1 MSSQPFPFAA
11 IVGQHQLKRA
21 LLLCAV
27 DPSLGGVLIRGDKG
41 TAKSTAARALA
52 EILPPLLRVPGCAFN
67 CAPDAP
73 YGYCERCNSGNTTAL
88 PEGLT
93 TALPNGLTTAHP
105 NPVQPEAQLSSV
117 PFITLP
123 LGATEDR
130 VLGTLDLEQALK
142 GGKRAFQPGLMA
154 AAHRGILYIDEV
166 NLLADH
172 LVDALLDAAAMGVN
186 SVQREG
192 LSVTHPARFTLI
204 GTMNL
209 EEGDLRPQLLDR
221 FGLMVEVTAPR
232 DKVQRGEVVRRRIRF
247 EADPAAY
254 ALQWEAPQHALREQ
268 LAAAQRLLPQVE
280 LDDALL
286 DLISHLCCEFD
297 VASLRADIVMHKA
310 ARASAALNARLQV
323 TPEDVRSAA
332 ELVLPH
338 RRRRKPFEQP
348 GLDHEKLDELMQE
361 AAQSDAERQAE
372 TGDTPQT
379 ADSGDGM
386 NNGLGRDSNASDD
399 GRAPNNAHHGAD
411 AKDAKDANDAPGS
424 DLEPE
429 LGEQSHAAH
438 SADSID
444 PTPNSRSEAP
454 PDGSPRNTPE
464 TKPKIFAVA
473 SSGAAL
479 RHITVD
485 APVAKSTPGRRSA
498 APFAER
504 GRVVRAVP
512 DPQPTSLALGATLR
526 SAAMRSPD
534 EFKVG
539 KSDLHQQIRVGTHAN
554 LILLVVDASG
564 SMAAQRRMEAVK
576 GAVLTLLTD
585 AYQRR
590 DQVAVIAFR
599 GEDASLLLAPTRS
612 VERAEQGLRA
622 LPTGG
627 RTPLPHALQLALET
641 LEQAGDNM
649 AQPLL
654 VLLTDG
660 RANVALVDGGDPWR
674 ESLALAELLAGR
686 GVPSLVLDTEAGFL
700 RLGRAAQLAQVLG
713 AECLTLEALSSQ
725 SLALTIRA
733 RAQTYFEDKT

>member
-93 TALPNGLTTAHP
+93 TAHP
-105 NPVQPEAQLSSV
+105 NPLQSEARLSSV
-117 PFITLP
+117 PFVTLP

-399 GRAPNNAHHGAD
+399 GRAPNNAHHVAD
-411 AKDAKDANDAPGS
+411 AKEAKDANDAPGS

-713 AECLTLEALSSQ
+713 AECLTLEALSAQ